1 MNVPVTFMRTNLLRY
16 WESYFLKKP
25 FRPVV
30 HVMWTIG
37 IAGAWYE
44 GIHHRHLEKLHT
56 EAAEVKRLELKD
68 KHTLGES
75 RISLSSLPSLPS
87 CPRRSPVHG
96 FVRSFP
102 SSLTPAFS
110 RLSFAVSALKALEDQ
125 DKQLA
130 EAEEFIRISKT
141 AIQGATLH
149 IEELKKQKAGLTKAA
164 TEAKAAYENYKPQP
178 FGH

>member
-1 MNVPVTFMRTNLLRY
+1 MGNFFGGARRWSLPYYSRARGEGEGERERVRAEATMNVPVNFMRTNLLRY

-68 KHTLGES
+68 KHTL
-75 RISLSSLPSLPS
+75 
-87 CPRRSPVHG
+87 
-96 FVRSFP
+96 
-102 SSLTPAFS
+102 
-110 RLSFAVSALKALEDQ
+110 ALKALEDQ

-149 IEELKKQKAGLTKAA
+149 IEELKKQ
-164 TEAKAAYENYKPQP
+164 
-178 FGH
+178 

>member
-1 MNVPVTFMRTNLLRY
+1 MGKLFWGSAALELALLLSSARRGRERVRAEATMNVPVNFMRTNLLRY

-68 KHTLGES
+68 KHTL
-75 RISLSSLPSLPS
+75 
-87 CPRRSPVHG
+87 
-96 FVRSFP
+96 
-102 SSLTPAFS
+102 
-110 RLSFAVSALKALEDQ
+110 ALKALEDQ